1 MRLSLCKLVLDIGSN
16 ADGLPILW
24 GLVNRMGRA
33 EYPSPFPRSKLA
45 VEIETDFD
53 DAGKE
58 GALAV
63 LFIDED
69 GRPLWRSDG
78 QFRVPPGPGAGFRPL
93 ISFDFEGIPTV
104 PGPGTYRFDVLFEG
118 EVLGSERVVFE

>member
-1 MRLSLCKLVLDIGSN
+1 MRLSLCKLVLDLGTN
-16 ADGLPILW
+16 ADGLPVLW

-33 EYPSPFPRSKLA
+33 EYPSPFPRTKLA
-45 VEIETDFD
+45 LEIETDID

-58 GALAV
+58 GALTV
-63 LFIDED
+63 QFIDQD

-78 QFRVPPGPGAGFRPL
+78 RFHVPPGPSEGFRPL
-93 ISFDFEGIPTV
+93 ISFDFDGEPVV
-104 PGPGTYRFDVLFEG
+104 PVPGTYRFDVLFEG